1 MADLIGSL
9 PAHAAD
15 RLRTLRQRVAD
26 LHAVVPMFEERQQAN
41 AAQFE
46 AAQRLKRLQAHVS
59 EGGFHLPDDDPRVRD
74 EQRNVKRLAAEAKR
88 LNDRYEMRSQAW
100 TTAGQT
106 LAHCESWLRDGK
118 PAGVV
123 LRDHADEVPKLAKD
137 EDVLTFVE
145 RHRRRVRE
153 LKADLHRI
161 ESAPFPSSH
170 AKQKMRQTVEA
181 LAQRGAPSVSH
192 LIEHDRDV
200 EFATEDVSVP
210 IMGNKESPLATVAV
224 WQQANTL
231 ALFCWLH
238 RDTLIARLDAEIA
251 SEADDAS
258 ALSHDE
264 RQRRAAETQADL
276 LATERI
282 ECAAVWMAMAQNLLC
297 EFRPDTDPVALLN
310 LALVVATPAVASGLS
325 WQHALD
331 LSVPVDE
338 TASVRLMLP
347 DGRVGQRIGLT
358 LVRCLS
364 FDDQRHS
371 SSRSRRTASLAGF
384 FDLSHVFDGPTAI
397 GRMALLVC
405 QIQMFQTPL

>member
-276 LATERI
+276 LPRSALNVRRCGWRWRRI
-282 ECAAVWMAMAQNLLC
+282 CCANFV
-297 EFRPDTDPVALLN
+297 P
-310 LALVVATPAVASGLS
+310 TPTRS
-325 WQHALD
+325 
-331 LSVPVDE
+331 
-338 TASVRLMLP
+338 
-347 DGRVGQRIGLT
+347 
-358 LVRCLS
+358 RCLILRLS
-364 FDDQRHS
+364 SQRQRWHRDCRGNT
-371 SSRSRRTASLAGF
+371 RSTYRCRSMKPRPSVLCC
-384 FDLSHVFDGPTAI
+384 
-397 GRMALLVC
+397 RMGV
-405 QIQMFQTPL
+405 